1 MYSTVKRIKYGLF
14 VISKGISGQIFVA
27 LYLRIFESAFERDF
41 GNANCWVLI
50 YLVLYGWTC
59 AMNLK

>member
-41 GNANCWVLI
+41 GNANC
-50 YLVLYGWTC
+50 
-59 AMNLK
+59 